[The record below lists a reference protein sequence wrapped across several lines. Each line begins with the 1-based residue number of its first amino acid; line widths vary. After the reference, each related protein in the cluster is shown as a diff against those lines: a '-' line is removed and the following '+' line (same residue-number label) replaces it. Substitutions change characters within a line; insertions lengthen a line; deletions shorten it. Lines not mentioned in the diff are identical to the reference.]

1 MELLHGYYQQRSAKS
16 LTILFEAA
24 LQYREEESNLIK
36 LTRTFSSIFC
46 AADHCYRGTAIW
58 ILF

>member
-1 MELLHGYYQQRSAKS
+1 
-16 LTILFEAA
+16 LTTLFEEA

-36 LTRTFSSIFC
+36 LTITFSSIFC
-46 AADHCYRGTAIW
+46 AGGHCYRGTAIW